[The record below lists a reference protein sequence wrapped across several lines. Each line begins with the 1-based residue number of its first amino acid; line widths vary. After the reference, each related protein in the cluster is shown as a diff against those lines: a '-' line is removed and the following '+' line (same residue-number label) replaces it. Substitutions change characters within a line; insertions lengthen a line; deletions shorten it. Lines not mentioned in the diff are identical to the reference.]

1 MLALFI
7 IQEIAMVLFY
17 LSLPAFSIWLFL
29 TERKRY
35 KKVNESLNK
44 YDNIVRDVANKL
56 LEKAD
61 DEKPIV
67 LTVDTQNLIKK
78 VIEEMEK
85 ENLVKR
91 RGFE

>member
-1 MLALFI
+1 LLALFI

-44 YDNIVRDVANKL
+44 VANKL
-56 LEKAD
+56 LEKAG
-61 DEKPIV
+61 DEKP
-67 LTVDTQNLIKK
+67 
-78 VIEEMEK
+78 EMEK